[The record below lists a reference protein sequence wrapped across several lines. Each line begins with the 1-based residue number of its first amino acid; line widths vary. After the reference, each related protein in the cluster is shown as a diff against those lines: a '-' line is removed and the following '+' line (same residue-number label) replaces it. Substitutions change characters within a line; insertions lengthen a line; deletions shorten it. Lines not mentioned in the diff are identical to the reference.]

1 MQLKP
6 VRAAVLVA
14 LLATSVTACGGDDD
28 DADAPGA
35 PATAGAPSSQAPD
48 SGTAPQG
55 DGPELADSITIW
67 HNTADSPA
75 VLNLYKNFT
84 AATGIEIELVD
95 IPADAFQSTITTKW
109 GTGDRPDVLEYHPDF
124 QPMLALNPAQTMQDL
139 TDMDFVAKSGNLYD
153 NSGSYEGRVYAAITG
168 FPSIF
173 AIFYNKAALETA
185 GAEPPQSF
193 ADLMEICEALDGT
206 GIAPIYESGASLW
219 PTQLLASQYI
229 ADLDIG
235 GEYSNQ
241 IATNQAKLTDEGGPF
256 LEALHAYVDLR
267 DEGCFND
274 DYSTGTF
281 EKALASVYAGES
293 AMTALHSD
301 VYPQL
306 LAAAGEDH
314 QLLSDTVGFV
324 TVASSSPVGMYIPG
338 PLGTFYAPK
347 TGNAAKEAAALA
359 FIEYATGDGYGQL
372 LEDSNGVPMIEGYPQ
387 PTGRT
392 ELQESFEKAFEGA
405 QTALLSRVPGFGAF
419 PVEMGKLLNGETTP
433 EQTAANMQ
441 AAIEQASKAAG
452 QPGW

>member
-1 MQLKP
+1 MTLKS
-6 VRAAVLVA
+6 VRALALAA
-14 LLATSVTACGGDDD
+14 LLVTSAAACGGDDD
-28 DADAPGA
+28 DAGASPGPTAAPG
-35 PATAGAPSSQAPD
+35 
-48 SGTAPQG
+48 GTAATPPADGG
-55 DGPELADSITIW
+55 DDTELADSITIW

-75 VLNLYKNFT
+75 VLNLYENFT

-193 ADLMEICEALDGT
+193 ADLSAICTALEGT

-219 PTQLLASQYI
+219 PTQLLVSQYI

-235 GEYSNQ
+235 GEYSNR

-256 LEALHAYVDLR
+256 LEGLHAYVDLR
-267 DEGCFND
+267 DQGCFND

-281 EKALASVYAGES
+281 EKALASVFAGES

-347 TGNAAKEAAALA
+347 TGDSAKEAAALA
-359 FIEYATGDGYGQL
+359 FIEYATGEGYGQL
-372 LEDSNGVPMIEGYPQ
+372 LADSNGVPMIEGYPQ

-392 ELQESFEKAFEGA
+392 ELQESFEAAFDGA

-433 EQTAANMQ
+433 EQTAENMQ